1 MQNRNRARRGFLRA
15 TGLAAT
21 AAVALGLGAG
31 KAEAQDSS
39 YILATAT
46 TGGTYYPVGV
56 ALATLVK
63 VKLQASEGIDMSAI
77 SSAGSAENIRL
88 MRDGEAQFSILQ
100 GLFGIYGRDGTG
112 PLESEG
118 PQPNLR
124 SVSMLWNNVE
134 HFLLTSD
141 LAETGT
147 IQDMERAYGRP
158 YSIGAQTSG
167 TRYSN
172 EFIFDNLGIDYE
184 QFDLVYKGYGP
195 SIDDMQNGAI
205 VGTNPTG
212 GPPVSAVTRAFAQ
225 LGDEITF
232 LQFTD
237 EQIAAAD
244 GGFNL
249 YNGYVIPAET
259 YPGQTEDWTT
269 IAQPNVLAV
278 NDDIDEEHVYLITK
292 TIFENLPFL
301 NNIHAATNEM
311 ALESA
316 LAGLPFPLHRGAA
329 RYFEEMGLDIPEHL
343 QPID

>member
-1 MQNRNRARRGFLRA
+1 MIKHTRSRRGFLRTSA
-15 TGLAAT
+15 LAAA
-21 AAVALGLGAG
+21 AAVGLGLSGAP
-31 KAEAQDSS
+31 AAAQDTS

-88 MRDGEAQFSILQ
+88 LRDDEAQFAILQ

-112 PLESEG
+112 PIEEDG

-134 HFLLTSD
+134 HFLLQSD

-147 IQDMERAYGRP
+147 ISDMELIYGQP
-158 YSIGAQTSG
+158 YSIGARTSG
-167 TRYSN
+167 TRFSN
-172 EFIFDNLGIDYE
+172 EFILGNLGIDFE
-184 QFDLVYKGYGP
+184 QYDLVFKGYGP
-195 SIDDMQNGAI
+195 SIDDLQNGAI
-205 VGTNPTG
+205 VGTNPAA
-212 GPPVSAVTRAFAQ
+212 GPPVGAVTRAFAQ
-225 LGDEITF
+225 MGDAVTF
-232 LQFTD
+232 LQFTE
-237 EQIAAAD
+237 EQAAAAD
-244 GGFNL
+244 GGESLYNL
-249 YNGYVIPAET
+249 YTIAAET

-269 IAQPNVLAV
+269 IAQPNFLAV
-278 NDDIDEEHVYLITK
+278 DESVDEEHVYLITK

-311 ALESA
+311 SLEAA
-316 LAGLPFPLHRGAA
+316 LAGLPFPLHPGAA
-329 RYFEEMGLDIPEHL
+329 RYFEEAGLDIPDRL
-343 QPID
+343 RPN